1 MSRNRRI
8 WKYQARR
15 MIRIMINGLP
25 GNMAK
30 EFTAAAKKRGLKIIP
45 YSLTG
50 PDIEEKEIEGIK
62 LILPKDREDVIE
74 KIKNEFAPFVSVDY
88 THPSSVNSNA
98 QFYITHD
105 LPFVMGTT
113 GGDRK
118 KLTKDVDNAKL
129 SCVIAPNMAKQIV
142 ALQLM
147 LEQMQND
154 FPDLYKK
161 YTLSVTES
169 HQKTKADTSGTA
181 KAIVD
186 TFNKMGIAQIS
197 YNDIQKIRNERE
209 QINFG
214 VPQNYLSGHAFH
226 TYRLESEDKTVAF
239 EFKHNVCGRNIYAEG
254 TVDAVLFLAKNIKP
268 KGSGKRFS
276 MIDIL
281 KSGAM

>member
-1 MSRNRRI
+1 
-8 WKYQARR
+8 
-15 MIRIMINGLP
+15 MINGLP

-30 EFTAAAKKRGLKIIP
+30 ELAVAAIKRGFEIIP

-50 PDIEEKEIEGIK
+50 PDVAEKETKVESEKIK
-62 LILPKDREDVIE
+62 LIIPGDRESVIE

-88 THPSSVNSNA
+88 THPSCVNSNA
-98 QFYITHD
+98 EFYIAHD

-118 KLTKDVDNAKL
+118 KLTKDVDSAKL

-147 LEQMQND
+147 LEQMQSD
-154 FPDLYKK
+154 FPDLYKNYK
-161 YTLSVTES
+161 LSVVES

-186 TFNKMGIAQIS
+186 TFNKMGITQIS
-197 YNDIQKIRNERE
+197 YDDIQKIRDEEE

-214 VPQNYLSGHAFH
+214 VAQNYLSGHAFH
-226 TYRLESEDKTVAF
+226 TYRLESDDKTVAF
-239 EFKHNVCGRNIYAEG
+239 EFKHNVCGRNIYAQG
-254 TVDAVLFLAKNIKP
+254 TLDAVLFLAKNVKP
-268 KGSGKRFS
+268 KGGGQRFS
-276 MIDIL
+276 MTDVL

>member
-1 MSRNRRI
+1 MSV
-8 WKYQARR
+8 KV
-15 MIRIMINGLP
+15 MVNGLP

-30 EFTAAAKKRGLKIIP
+30 EFAIIAQKRGLEIIP

-50 PDIEEKEIEGIK
+50 PDITEKEIKIGSKDIK
-62 LILPKDREDVIE
+62 LILPNDRKNVIE
-74 KIKNEFAPFVSVDY
+74 KIKSEFAPFISVDY

-98 QFYITHD
+98 EFYIAHD

-118 KLTKDVDNAKL
+118 KLKEDVDTAKL
-129 SCVIAPNMAKQIV
+129 SCVIAPNMAKQIA

-147 LEQMQND
+147 FEKMQSD
-154 FPDLYKK
+154 FPDLYKNYK
-161 YTLSVTES
+161 LSVAES

-186 TFNKMGIAQIS
+186 TFNKMGVAQIS
-197 YNDIQKIRNERE
+197 YDDIQKIRREEE

-214 VPQNYLSGHAFH
+214 VPQNYLLGHAFH

-254 TVDAVLFLAKNIKP
+254 TVDATLFLANNLKP
-268 KGSGKRFS
+268 LGGGQCFS
-276 MIDIL
+276 MTDVL
-281 KSGAM
+281 KSGIKNMPD